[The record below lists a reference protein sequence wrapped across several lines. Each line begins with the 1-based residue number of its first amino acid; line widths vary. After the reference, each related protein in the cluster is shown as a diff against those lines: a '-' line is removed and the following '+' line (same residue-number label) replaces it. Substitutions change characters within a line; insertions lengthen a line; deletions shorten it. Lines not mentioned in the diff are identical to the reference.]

1 MATVVILGAGYSGI
15 GIAHKLLKYTLPKVT
30 NLKVILVSLSTH
42 HFWNL
47 GSVRRVIPGEVRD
60 DQIFREIAPGF
71 EQYPKGA
78 FEFIVGVAT
87 GFEPASN
94 KAQVNVGDET
104 REIEYSHL
112 VVATGAS
119 YPTKLPFTTIG
130 PHEEMLDSWRE
141 LQAKVDQA
149 EFIIVSG
156 AGPTGIETAAELAS
170 HFGSSKSIT
179 VILEGDNPLRGFM
192 PQVGKIAANDL
203 AGFGAKLI
211 RNARAVNSTKTDTG
225 KTVVELSNGSTLQ
238 ADLYLPLYGS
248 RPNTQFVPAHL
259 LDDRGNLKL
268 ETNLRV
274 QGLHN
279 VWGVG
284 DVGNLESKQ
293 LIYAERQAL
302 HLGSNLHAVLTGG
315 NVKPLP
321 STVTPQVFVTL
332 GKNKGTGQYGWFRV
346 PGFGIT
352 TTKGKDFF
360 MSKGDGL
367 IAGKNIVR
375 SPI

>member
-30 NLKVILVSLSTH
+30 DLKVILVSLSRIT
-42 HFWNL
+42 FGTWAQCGVIRKMLLSSSL
-47 GSVRRVIPGEVRD
+47 GWRLDLILRAIKHKSMSAMGQD
-60 DQIFREIAPGF
+60 
-71 EQYPKGA
+71 
-78 FEFIVGVAT
+78 
-87 GFEPASN
+87 
-94 KAQVNVGDET
+94 
-104 REIEYSHL
+104 IEYSHL

-119 YPTKLPFTTIG
+119 YPTKLPFTAIG
-130 PHEEMLDSWRE
+130 SHEDMLDSWRE
-141 LQAKVDQA
+141 LQAKVEQA
-149 EFIIVSG
+149 ESIVISG

-170 HFGSSKSIT
+170 HFGSSKTIT
-179 VILEGDNPLRGFM
+179 VILEGCYPLRGFM

-203 AGFGAKLI
+203 ASFGAKLI

-225 KTVVELSNGSTLQ
+225 KTVVELSSGSNLE

-248 RPNTQFVPAHL
+248 RPNTQFVPTHL

-315 NVKPLP
+315 NVKPLRQRLLRK
-321 STVTPQVFVTL
+321 SLLHWGRIKGLDSMAGSGFLVL
-332 GKNKGTGQYGWFRV
+332 GSPLQRG
-346 PGFGIT
+346 GI
-352 TTKGKDFF
+352 
-360 MSKGDGL
+360 S
-367 IAGKNIVR
+367 
-375 SPI
+375 S

>member
-1 MATVVILGAGYSGI
+1 MVTVVILGAGFSGI
-15 GIAHKLLKYTLPKVT
+15 GIAHKLLKYTLPKV
-30 NLKVILVSLSTH
+30 NDLKVILVSVSTH

-47 GSVRRVIPGEVRD
+47 GSVRRVIPGEVED
-60 DQIFREIAPGF
+60 EQIFREIAPGF
-71 EQYPKGA
+71 EQYPKDA
-78 FEFIVGVAT
+78 FEFVVGAAT
-87 GFEPASN
+87 GLDVASN
-94 KAQVNVGDET
+94 RAQVSVGGET
-104 REIEYSHL
+104 RDIEYSHL
-112 VVATGAS
+112 VVATGSS

-130 PHEEMLDSWRE
+130 SHEEMLESWRE
-141 LQAKVDQA
+141 LQDKVQQAKS
-149 EFIIVSG
+149 IVISG

-170 HFGSSKSIT
+170 HFGDSKSIT
-179 VILEGDNPLRGFM
+179 IILEGDIPLRGFM

-203 AGFGAKLI
+203 ASFGAKLV
-211 RNARAVNSTKTDTG
+211 RKARTMNSSTNDNG
-225 KTVVELSNGSTLQ
+225 QTVVELSNGSILE

-248 RPNTQFVPAHL
+248 RPNTQFVPTHL

-302 HLGSNLHAVLTGG
+302 HLGSNIHAALTGG

-321 STVTPQVFVTL
+321 WTVTPQVFVTL
-332 GKNKGTGQYGWFRV
+332 GKDKGTGQYGWFKV
-346 PGFGIT
+346 PGFGVT

-360 MSKGDGL
+360 MSRGDGL